1 MDRKSMKDR
10 FDDVMSAITFAEAG
24 EFEKARDILRG
35 RDRVLLALSDLAFD
49 RNALKYSLSIARRVN
64 AGIAIVYL
72 TKTGAY
78 RGEIDEFSRKASQ
91 EGIPCSLT
99 TVEGCMKKAILDYTE
114 KRREILFV
122 VVGSTPELD
131 VDCRAG
137 EKSLSDAWKR
147 LQCPLVVVTKEQ
159 LPSQA

>member
-1 MDRKSMKDR
+1 MDKKSMKDR
-10 FDDVMSAITFAEAG
+10 FEDVMSAITFAEAG
-24 EFEKARDILRG
+24 EFEKAREILRG
-35 RDRVLLALSDLAFD
+35 KDRVLLALSDLAFD
-49 RNALKYSLSIARRVN
+49 SNALKYALSIARRVN
-64 AGIAIVYL
+64 AGIDIVYL
-72 TKTGAY
+72 T
-78 RGEIDEFSRKASQ
+78 
-91 EGIPCSLT
+91 T
-99 TVEGCMKKAILDYTE
+99 TEGCMKKAMLDYTE

-147 LQCPLVVVTKEQ
+147 LPCPLVVVTKEP